1 MDAVAENLVL
11 QSKNFE
17 DSVAQRRKR
26 SIGLLSSI
34 LGSSSAAKNGGPSA
48 PADNGVRFVQKYKMC
63 FYLKKLSF
71 VILFRVVAL
80 VRSLVH
86 C

>member
-11 QSKNFE
+11 QSKNLD
-17 DSVAQRRKR
+17 DSVKQRRRR

-48 PADNGVRFVQKYKMC
+48 PADNGVRFIQQYKMC
-63 FYLKKLSF
+63 FYLKKFLF
-71 VILFRVVAL
+71 VILFRAVAP